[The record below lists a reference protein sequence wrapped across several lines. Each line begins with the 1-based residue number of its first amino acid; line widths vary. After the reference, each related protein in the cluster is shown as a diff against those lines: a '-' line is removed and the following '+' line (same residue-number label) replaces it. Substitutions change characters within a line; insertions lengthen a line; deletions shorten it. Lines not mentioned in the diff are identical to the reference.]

1 MAVVIILLDVII
13 KTIDLI
19 YIIILLTFVIEKWKR
34 NIIIK
39 INRYENKEFN
49 RIRRWEIKT
58 ISWAFEWFIG
68 KLSVVLSEH
77 AKFEEYYNDAIEKID
92 EIAERVLTLEGTPL
106 HAYSAY
112 MKVAEIKEVTGVS
125 NGLECVKHI
134 MDSLVIL
141 IRKEREILALAAE
154 AGDDGTQ
161 DMINPYI
168 SEQEKTLWM
177 LRAFLSE

>member
-1 MAVVIILLDVII
+1 MKTKNLIGLDVE
-13 KTIDLI
+13 KSKQLVEHLNDLLAN
-19 YIIILLTFVIEKWKR
+19 YQLYYQNVRCFHWNVKGRGFFQL
-34 NIIIK
+34 
-39 INRYENKEFN
+39 
-49 RIRRWEIKT
+49 
-58 ISWAFEWFIG
+58 
-68 KLSVVLSEH
+68 H